1 MLVRRAP
8 DASSFTRIAR
18 MFSQRM
24 FWSACVVLSLVTA
37 GTAADSSPVLG
48 RKLSELALK
57 DHRGREWTLQDFA
70 DKPVLVVVFTGTEC
84 PLVQLYASRLQKL
97 STELAD
103 QGVAVISLNANQQ
116 DNLTE
121 IGAQVR
127 TLGLTFPILK
137 DLQNKVADQLGARR
151 TPEAFV
157 LDHNRVVRYYGRID
171 DQYSVG
177 GKQRTAPTREDL
189 KEAVREIL
197 AGKPVSIA
205 ETETVGCLIGKV
217 RQPQTDAAVTYSN
230 QISRLLQTHC
240 VDCHRPHEIGPFS
253 LTDYD
258 EVAGWADMILEVTEQ
273 RRMPPWHASP
283 EHGKFAN
290 ARVLSQDELQLLRD
304 WVDSGAPEGDRSQLP
319 APKTYTEGW
328 QLPREPD
335 LVIPMAKTP
344 FKVPAEGEVR
354 YQHFSVE
361 TGFTEDKWVQA
372 MEIVPGNRAIVHHT
386 IVFAAAAGERF
397 NGERGFL
404 AAYVPGLRPM
414 PYPDGMAK
422 RIPAGAKLVF
432 QMHYTPNGTA
442 QEDITSIGLIFADPA
457 KVMQE
462 VTTISVGSNRFK
474 IKPQEDNQQ
483 FSSNVL
489 TAPTDLRLLSLSPHM
504 HLRGKSFRYEMT
516 WPDGRKETLLDV
528 PNYDFNW
535 QTAYALADEL
545 VIPRGAKIQAFAAF
559 DNSPNNLANP
569 DPTAT
574 VVWGDQSWEE
584 MLLGYFDVAVPRS
597 ESSAAELGKLSQRV
611 RNDKPEDVAKEL
623 FGRFDLND
631 NGTIE
636 RDELPER
643 QRVFFDQLDADKSA
657 SVSLEELTNGLKA
670 LRAATKPRQ

>member
-1 MLVRRAP
+1 
-8 DASSFTRIAR
+8 
-18 MFSQRM
+18 MFPLRM

-37 GTAADSSPVLG
+37 VPAADSSPVLG

-103 QGVAVISLNANQQ
+103 QGVAVIALNANQQ

-127 TLGLTFPILK
+127 TLGLTFPVLK

-157 LDHNRVVRYYGRID
+157 LDRDRVVRYHGRID
-171 DQYSVG
+171 DQYAVG
-177 GKQRTAPTREDL
+177 GRQRTEPTRADL
-189 KEAVREIL
+189 QAAVREIL
-197 AGKPVSIA
+197 NGMPVSVA

-217 RQPQTDAAVTYSN
+217 RQPQTDATVTYSN
-230 QISRLLQTHC
+230 QISRLLQVHC

-253 LTDYD
+253 LTEYH

-283 EHGKFAN
+283 DHGKFAN

-304 WVDSGAPEGDRSQLP
+304 WVDAGAPEGDRSQLP

-328 QLPREPD
+328 QLLREPD
-335 LVIPMAKTP
+335 LVIPMAKTA

-354 YQHFSVE
+354 YQHFSVD

-404 AAYVPGLRPM
+404 AAYVPGLRPK
-414 PYPDGMAK
+414 PYPEGMAK

-457 KVMQE
+457 KVTQE

-545 VIPRGAKIQAFAAF
+545 VIPKGAKIQGFAAF

-597 ESSAAELGKLSQRV
+597 ESSSAELGKLSQRV

-643 QRVFFDQLDADKSA
+643 QRVFFDKLDADKSG
-657 SVSLEELTNGLKA
+657 SVSQEELTNGLKA
-670 LRAATKPRQ
+670 LRAATKPKQ

>member
-103 QGVAVISLNANQQ
+103 QGVAVISLNSNQQ

-442 QEDITSIGLIFADPA
+442 EEDITSIGLIFADPA

-545 VIPRGAKIQAFAAF
+545 VIPRGAKIQGFAAF

>member
-1 MLVRRAP
+1 
-8 DASSFTRIAR
+8 
-18 MFSQRM
+18 MFPQRM
-24 FWSACVVLSLVTA
+24 FWSACVLLSLATV
-37 GTAADSSPVLG
+37 AAAAEPSPVLG
-48 RKLSELALK
+48 RKLSELDLK
-57 DHRGREWTLQDFA
+57 DHRGREWSLQDFA

-127 TLGLTFPILK
+127 RLDLTFPILK
-137 DLQNKVADQLGARR
+137 DLQNKIADQLGARR

-157 LDHNRVVRYYGRID
+157 LDRDRVVRYHGRID
-171 DQYSVG
+171 DQYAVG
-177 GKQRTAPTREDL
+177 GRQRTEPSRADL
-189 KEAVREIL
+189 QEAVREVL
-197 AGKPVSIA
+197 AGQPVSVA

-217 RQPQTDAAVTYSN
+217 RQPQTDASVTYSN

-240 VDCHRPHEIGPFS
+240 VDCHRPNEIGPFS
-253 LTDYD
+253 LTEYD
-258 EVAGWADMILEVTEQ
+258 EVAGWADMILEVADQ

-283 EHGKFAN
+283 DHGKFAN
-290 ARVLSQDELQLLRD
+290 ARVLSKDELQLLRD
-304 WVDSGAPEGDRSQLP
+304 WVDAGAPEGDRSQLP

-328 QLPREPD
+328 QLPRKPD

-344 FKVPAEGEVR
+344 YKVPAEGEVR

-414 PYPDGMAK
+414 PYRDGMAK

-457 KVMQE
+457 QVSQE
-462 VTTISVGSNRFK
+462 VSTLSVGSNRFK
-474 IKPQEDNQQ
+474 IKPHEDNQK
-483 FSSNVL
+483 FSSNSL

-504 HLRGKSFRYEMT
+504 HLRGKSFRYELT

-528 PNYDFNW
+528 PHYDFNW

-545 VIPRGAKIQAFAAF
+545 VIPKGAKIQAFAAF

-569 DPTAT
+569 DPNAT

-584 MLLGYFDVAVPRS
+584 MLLGYFDVAIPRS
-597 ESSAAELGKLSQRV
+597 ESSAAELGQVAQRV
-611 RNDKPEDVAKEL
+611 RSGNPDDVAREL
-623 FGRFDLND
+623 LERLDRNE
-631 NGTIE
+631 NGLIE

-643 QRVFFDQLDADKSA
+643 QRVYFDALDTDKSG
-657 SVSLEELTNGLKA
+657 SLTPAELAIGLKA
-670 LRAATKPRQ
+670 LRTATKPKQ